1 MVEVNYG
8 FEQSDHAAVLIEMY
22 LNQDIEIGPG
32 LTKVNTAVLNDQTNL
47 LSVIM

>member
-1 MVEVNYG
+1 MVEVKYE